1 MSVSDNSTLDVSH
14 ESDGMGGYAYGTGDM
29 AVSSEEKSPYAT
41 TQIVA
46 LDVGPEPTRFLVHD
60 SVLSRSKVLAAKS
73 FPVAFVQQPVLLP
86 ELDQNTAHTLIHYL
100 YTGKFQSLSILASSD
115 KIIPELYKLGT
126 SVYCAAARYKLSGL
140 AELAQNKMK
149 SLDEEMSIFDI
160 LSVARDVAFPLLPED
175 DVWYPSYVEDSLN
188 NAMADDPEPFR
199 KPDFI
204 TSVGSDSKLLQLVWK
219 TVMNNYAR
227 APATPAA
234 NNEGTSTPTAELV
247 TELHESIGGEN
258 TASVVMPTEADE
270 ADEPAVTAVSV
281 PPPRDDVTEAPV
293 VEDIIVPKPTEEAA
307 PKTVDA
313 QPTEEKPAT
322 LEPFTDELDF
332 KSSKTYQQMG
342 NKKPEQ
348 AKASAISSGETKAP
362 AHVRSDSVVQIEQP
376 LVTPIDGQTKADG
389 DALVVDVPE
398 QVAVTEQGD
407 SKKLE
412 DAAPLS
418 KKNKKKNKKA
428 AKASA
433 TE

>member
-1 MSVSDNSTLDVSH
+1 MLSN
-14 ESDGMGGYAYGTGDM
+14 
-29 AVSSEEKSPYAT
+29 SPYAT

-126 SVYCAAARYKLSGL
+126 SVYCAAARYKLPGL

-234 NNEGTSTPTAELV
+234 NNEETSTPTAELV
-247 TELHESIGGEN
+247 PGLQESIGGEN
-258 TASVVMPTEADE
+258 IASAVMPPKTDE
-270 ADEPAVTAVSV
+270 ADESSVTAISV
-281 PPPRDDVTEAPV
+281 PAPGDDITQAPV
-293 VEDIIVPKPTEEAA
+293 VEDIIVPKPTKDAVL
-307 PKTVDA
+307 KTEDA

-348 AKASAISSGETKAP
+348 VKAGAISSGETKAP
-362 AHVRSDSVVQIEQP
+362 VHVRSDSVVQVDQP
-376 LVTPIDGQTKADG
+376 LVTPIDGEMKAEGSTNGKDE
-389 DALVVDVPE
+389 AE
-398 QVAVTEQGD
+398 QVLADQEEP
-407 SKKLE
+407 K
-412 DAAPLS
+412 PLS
-418 KKNKKKNKKA
+418 KKEKKKRNKAKTVKA
-428 AKASA
+428 GAV
-433 TE
+433 E

>member
-126 SVYCAAARYKLSGL
+126 SVYCAAARYKLPGL

-234 NNEGTSTPTAELV
+234 NNEETSTPTAELV
-247 TELHESIGGEN
+247 PELQESTGDEN
-258 TASVVMPTEADE
+258 DVSAVVPQKTDE
-270 ADEPAVTAVSV
+270 ADESAVTAVSV
-281 PPPRDDVTEAPV
+281 PAPRDDVTEAPV
-293 VEDIIVPKPTEEAA
+293 VEDIIVPKPSKDVVLKTE
-307 PKTVDA
+307 DA
-313 QPTEEKPAT
+313 QPTEERPAT

-348 AKASAISSGETKAP
+348 VKASDISSGENKAP
-362 AHVRSDSVVQIEQP
+362 VHIRSDSVVQVEQP
-376 LVTPIDGQTKADG
+376 LVTPVDGQTKADG
-389 DALVVDVPE
+389 GALVVDEPE
-398 QVAVTEQGD
+398 QVVKTEQGD
-407 SKKLE
+407 SNKLE
-412 DAAPLS
+412 DAVPLS
-418 KKNKKKNKKA
+418 KKDKKKKKKA
-428 AKASA
+428 ARASA

>member
-1 MSVSDNSTLDVSH
+1 M
-14 ESDGMGGYAYGTGDM
+14 
-29 AVSSEEKSPYAT
+29 
-41 TQIVA
+41 
-46 LDVGPEPTRFLVHD
+46 
-60 SVLSRSKVLAAKS
+60 SRSKVLAAKS

-86 ELDQNTAHTLIHYL
+86 ELDQNTAHTLIHFL

-126 SVYCAAARYKLSGL
+126 SVYCAAARYKLPGL

-247 TELHESIGGEN
+247 PELQESIGDEN
-258 TASVVMPTEADE
+258 DVSAAVPQKTAE
-270 ADEPAVTAVSV
+270 ADEPAVIAVSV
-281 PPPRDDVTEAPV
+281 PAPRDDVTEAPA
-293 VEDIIVPKPTEEAA
+293 VEDVIVPKLTKEAA
-307 PKTVDA
+307 PKVEEA

-322 LEPFTDELDF
+322 LGPFTDELDF

-348 AKASAISSGETKAP
+348 VKASAISSGETKAP

-376 LVTPIDGQTKADG
+376 LAPLIDGGMKAEGGTSGKDEAEQ
-389 DALVVDVPE
+389 ALVDQE
-398 QVAVTEQGD
+398 EL
-407 SKKLE
+407 K
-412 DAAPLS
+412 PLS
-418 KKNKKKNKKA
+418 KKEKKKRNK
-428 AKASA
+428 AKTAKTGA
-433 TE
+433 VE

>member
-1 MSVSDNSTLDVSH
+1 
-14 ESDGMGGYAYGTGDM
+14 
-29 AVSSEEKSPYAT
+29 
-41 TQIVA
+41 
-46 LDVGPEPTRFLVHD
+46 
-60 SVLSRSKVLAAKS
+60 
-73 FPVAFVQQPVLLP
+73 
-86 ELDQNTAHTLIHYL
+86 
-100 YTGKFQSLSILASSD
+100 
-115 KIIPELYKLGT
+115 
-126 SVYCAAARYKLSGL
+126 
-140 AELAQNKMK
+140 MK

-234 NNEGTSTPTAELV
+234 NNEETSTPTAELV
-247 TELHESIGGEN
+247 PELQESTGDEN
-258 TASVVMPTEADE
+258 DVSAVVPQKTDE
-270 ADEPAVTAVSV
+270 AGESAVTAVSV
-281 PPPRDDVTEAPV
+281 PAPRDDVTEAPIA
-293 VEDIIVPKPTEEAA
+293 EDIIVPKPTKDAVL
-307 PKTVDA
+307 KTEDA

-348 AKASAISSGETKAP
+348 VKASAISSVETKAP
-362 AHVRSDSVVQIEQP
+362 VHVRSDSVVQVEQP
-376 LVTPIDGQTKADG
+376 LVTPIDGQTKADSG
-389 DALVVDVPE
+389 ALVVDEPE
-398 QVAVTEQGD
+398 QVVKTEQED
-407 SKKLE
+407 SNKLE
-412 DAAPLS
+412 DVVPLS
-418 KKNKKKNKKA
+418 KKDKKKKKKA
-428 AKASA
+428 ARASA

>member
-29 AVSSEEKSPYAT
+29 AVSPEEKSPYAT

-126 SVYCAAARYKLSGL
+126 SVYCAAARYKLPGL

-160 LSVARDVAFPLLPED
+160 LSVARDHAFPLLPED

-234 NNEGTSTPTAELV
+234 NDEETSTPTAEPV
-247 TELHESIGGEN
+247 PELQESIGDEN
-258 TASVVMPTEADE
+258 DVSAVVPQETDE
-270 ADEPAVTAVSV
+270 ADETAVTAVSV
-281 PPPRDDVTEAPV
+281 PAPRDDVIEAPI
-293 VEDIIVPKPTEEAA
+293 VEDIIIPKPSKEAA
-307 PKTVDA
+307 PKAEDA
-313 QPTEEKPAT
+313 QPTEDKPAT

-348 AKASAISSGETKAP
+348 VQASAISSGETKAS

-376 LVTPIDGQTKADG
+376 LAPLIDGGMKTEGGTSGKDEAEQ
-389 DALVVDVPE
+389 ALVDQE
-398 QVAVTEQGD
+398 EL
-407 SKKLE
+407 K
-412 DAAPLS
+412 PLS
-418 KKNKKKNKKA
+418 KKEKKKRNKAKT
-428 AKASA
+428 AKAGA
-433 TE
+433 VE

>member
-14 ESDGMGGYAYGTGDM
+14 ENDGMGGYAYGTGDM
-29 AVSSEEKSPYAT
+29 AVSPEEKSPYAT

-46 LDVGPEPTRFLVHD
+46 LDVGSEPTRFLVHD
-60 SVLSRSKVLAAKS
+60 NVLSRSKVLAAKS
-73 FPVAFVQQPVLLP
+73 YPVAFVQQPVVLP

-100 YTGKFQSLSILASSD
+100 YTGKFQSLNTMASSD

-126 SVYCAAARYKLSGL
+126 SVYCAAARYKLPGL

-160 LSVARDVAFPLLPED
+160 LSVARDHAFPLLPED
-175 DVWYPSYVEDSLN
+175 DMWYPSYVEDSLN

-204 TSVGSDSKLLQLVWK
+204 TTVGADSKLLQLVWK
-219 TVMNNYAR
+219 TVMNNYSR

-234 NNEGTSTPTAELV
+234 KNEEISTPTAELV
-247 TELHESIGGEN
+247 PELQESISGDD
-258 TASVVMPTEADE
+258 TVSAVLPQKIDE
-270 ADEPAVTAVSV
+270 ADECAVTAVPV
-281 PPPRDDVTEAPV
+281 PAPRDEVTDASI
-293 VEDIIVPKPTEEAA
+293 VEDTIIPEPTKEATPEA
-307 PKTVDA
+307 EDA

-348 AKASAISSGETKAP
+348 AKAGDVSSSEIKVP
-362 AHVRSDSVVQIEQP
+362 SHVRSDSVVQIEQP
-376 LVTPIDGQTKADG
+376 LAPVADGDLKADG
-389 DALVVDVPE
+389 GTIVKDEAE
-398 QVAVTEQGD
+398 QAQADQEEL
-407 SKKLE
+407 K
-412 DAAPLS
+412 PLS
-418 KKNKKKNKKA
+418 KKEKKKRNKAKT
-428 AKASA
+428 AKAGVV
-433 TE
+433 E

>member
-1 MSVSDNSTLDVSH
+1 MLSN
-14 ESDGMGGYAYGTGDM
+14 
-29 AVSSEEKSPYAT
+29 SPYAT

-126 SVYCAAARYKLSGL
+126 SVYCAAARYKLPGL

-219 TVMNNYAR
+219 TVMNYAR

-234 NNEGTSTPTAELV
+234 NNEETSTPTAELV
-247 TELHESIGGEN
+247 PELQESTGDEN
-258 TASVVMPTEADE
+258 DVSAVVPQKTDE
-270 ADEPAVTAVSV
+270 AGESAVTAVSV
-281 PPPRDDVTEAPV
+281 PAPRDDVTEAPIA
-293 VEDIIVPKPTEEAA
+293 EDIIVPKPTKDAVL
-307 PKTVDA
+307 KTEDA

-348 AKASAISSGETKAP
+348 VKASAISSVETKAP
-362 AHVRSDSVVQIEQP
+362 VHVRSDSVVQVEQP
-376 LVTPIDGQTKADG
+376 LVTPIDGQTKADSG
-389 DALVVDVPE
+389 ALVVDEPE
-398 QVAVTEQGD
+398 QVVKTEQED
-407 SKKLE
+407 SNKLE
-412 DAAPLS
+412 DVVPLS
-418 KKNKKKNKKA
+418 KKDKKKKKKA
-428 AKASA
+428 ARASA